1 MLSILLPVCIC
12 CLERYFGN
20 GVLVSLWATWGEV
33 CMNEPTEQ
41 RPFGTALAE
50 EVTQLLEHAT
60 KQWEWL
66 QLDMSSCDDLST
78 ALPDVAIIDS
88 D

>member
-1 MLSILLPVCIC
+1 MTLTEVCH
-12 CLERYFGN
+12 FFP
-20 GVLVSLWATWGEV
+20 LVSLWTTRGEV

-41 RPFGTALAE
+41 RQFGTALAE

-60 KQWEWL
+60 RQWEWL
-66 QLDMSSCDDLST
+66 QLDMSSCNDLRT